1 MSRVQVDAMAD
12 DDLTASAN
20 TVTRVESVA
29 NLTMDVKDPQGPVP
43 VGEEVT
49 YEVRVRNRGTKEA
62 MGVEVFAY
70 FSRGIEPTGAERA
83 PNRLGPGQV
92 TFEPIPLLGPAPR
105 AILKV
110 RARAEV
116 AGNHIFRAEAGSPA
130 ARDSTHQRGH

>member
-1 MSRVQVDAMAD
+1 
-12 DDLTASAN
+12 
-20 TVTRVESVA
+20 
-29 NLTMDVKDPQGPVP
+29 MDVADPQGPVP

-62 MGVEVFAY
+62 VGVEVFAY
-70 FSRGIEPTGAERA
+70 FSRGIEPTGAEGA

-92 TFEPIPLLGPAPR
+92 TFEPIPLLTPGAE

-116 AGNHIFRAEAGSPA
+116 AGNHIFRAEAHCRPLGRTA
-130 ARDSTHQRGH
+130 DQRGHESVLHR